1 MKWQLP
7 HDNMETLTD
16 NKQDIKAGKRFR
28 LTVKSAE
35 EAVRVIREKLG
46 DNARVLSVRQVGGEG
61 LKKFISS
68 PKLEVIAE
76 IPSEVDEIVTEEETE
91 INDSQPTK
99 ELKPVTSESKP
110 ENHSVQSNSISSP
123 TEGADAIISESDS
136 FSILTKAGFDSQL
149 LGDIKTWSNW
159 TQIKDLSLA
168 DTLKEITV
176 GLSDRFR
183 SLNISPVDDRIAL
196 LGAPGVGKTT
206 TLCKFLAH
214 DVFMNAK
221 TPNVLKIENGVPNP
235 DDALKIFCEVV
246 GVTLYRESNKI
257 PDSSGGS
264 PLYLDFPGLSL
275 GQSDEWLKAKDT
287 LDDLEIKTR
296 VLVLNSAY
304 DKQVLKRTIALGN
317 NIGATHLAFSHFD
330 ELTNSTKLWPLLLRN
345 NLSPLC
351 ICNGQN
357 VTGDFSTNV
366 LNQFIARTFPE
377 ELYARGF
384 STYRNI

>member
-1 MKWQLP
+1 
-7 HDNMETLTD
+7 METLT
-16 NKQDIKAGKRFR
+16 NNHSNSKTGKRFR

-35 EAVRVIREKLG
+35 EAVRVIRDKLG
-46 DNARVLSVRQVGGEG
+46 DKARVLSVRQVGGEG

-76 IPSEVDEIVTEEETE
+76 IPSEDEVDDNLTLENPLDPNKVSTNT
-91 INDSQPTK
+91 PK
-99 ELKPVTSESKP
+99 ELEPS
-110 ENHSVQSNSISSP
+110 SVEDPSIAGESSP
-123 TEGADAIISESDS
+123 NTVSENESPDPISIESDS
-136 FSILTKAGFDSQL
+136 FKILEKAGFDSQL
-149 LGDIKTWSNW
+149 LSDIGSWSNW

-168 DTLKEITV
+168 ESLKEITI

-183 SLNISPVDDRIAL
+183 SLNILPTEDRIAL
-196 LGAPGVGKTT
+196 IGAPGVGKTT

-214 DVFMNAK
+214 EVFMNKK
-221 TPNVLKIENGVPNP
+221 TPNVLKVENGIPNP
-235 DDALKIFCEVV
+235 DDALRIFCEVV
-246 GVTLYRESNKI
+246 GVTLFRESNKI
-257 PDSSGGS
+257 PDSSDES

-275 GQSDEWLKAKDT
+275 GQNEEWSRTKEV
-287 LDDLEIKTR
+287 LDNLNVQTR

-304 DKQVLKRTIALGN
+304 DKQVLSRSISLGN
-317 NIGATHLAFSHFD
+317 NIGATHLAFTHFD
-330 ELTNSTKLWPLLLRN
+330 ELSNSTKLWPLLLRN

-366 LNQFIARTFPE
+366 LNQMISRTFPE